1 MTFDADK
8 TCSVPVQL
16 LFNNRA
22 SLKIFFFERNLFQY
36 VHVDEIALF
45 QDRLQEA
52 HLYVRDSGLGMSS
65 VNCQGIFS
73 R

>member
-1 MTFDADK
+1 MFNSG
-8 TCSVPVQL
+8 SVVI
-16 LFNNRA
+16 NRA
-22 SLKIFFFERNLFQY
+22 SLIIYILERNLFQY

-45 QDRLQEA
+45 QHRLQEA
-52 HLYVRDSGLGMSS
+52 RLYMRASGLGLSS